1 MAVAV
6 NRPVSGPWLQ
16 RPQETTTGTR
26 TLSGQ
31 SWKGRPS
38 LSSPR
43 QESEAREGES
53 RSRKRDHRVS
63 PGRRLRG
70 KWGQLRKGQVRME
83 ALPPGDTAPEKR
95 GVTAPEK
102 RGVTAPSCWVT
113 TLCLTASGRLPA
125 RDRRPVTVWP
135 GPSGPHTNIHDPAE
149 TSTFPACNSPSQ
161 PS

>member
-6 NRPVSGPWLQ
+6 NHPVSGTWLQ

-38 LSSPR
+38 LSSQR
-43 QESEAREGES
+43 QESEAREGDS

-63 PGRRLRG
+63 PGQGLRG

-95 GVTAPEK
+95 EVP
-102 RGVTAPSCWVT
+102 APSCWVT

-149 TSTFPACNSPSQ
+149 TPTFPACNSPSQ